1 MSGGDNASAIAAGVT
16 NLKLKFAGEDALLFR
31 GVSLAF
37 RRGEKT
43 LLLGPSGCGKSTLL
57 QVLSG
62 LIPGSIEAPM
72 IADET
77 IVPERWGYV
86 FQDPDAQFCM
96 PYADEELAFALENQS
111 VPRERMP
118 ALIRHYLSLAGLDP
132 DRSHVPIQELSQGM
146 KQRLAI
152 ASALA
157 MKPDVLFLDEPTAL
171 LDPEGTASAW
181 RTIRALPPELTFVV
195 VEHKI
200 EGILDWFDRV
210 VVLSPDGAVLADG
223 APDEAMRA
231 HRDELRQYGIWYP
244 GAWEDAAGE
253 RRERPAPSAARP
265 LALALDRFAG
275 KRGAETAIAVERAEV
290 RPGDWICVVGANG
303 AGKTSLLLS
312 IMRLLKTAG
321 RCEIDG
327 VPISRVEEAARLAGF
342 VFQNPEL
349 QFVAN
354 AVRDEL
360 AYSLEAKGHD
370 PADTERLV
378 EELLDELRLRDAA
391 GRHPFE
397 LSVGQKRRLSVAT
410 ALVGAPKLLLLDEPT
425 FGLDAAGAF
434 ALLNELESLRAGGTA
449 IVMVTH
455 DERIVERYCTKR
467 WLVERGRL
475 VHETVLS
482 A

>member
-1 MSGGDNASAIAAGVT
+1 MSGGDNDSAIAAGVT

-31 GVSLAF
+31 GVSLSF

-62 LIPGSIEAPM
+62 LIPGSIDVPM

-77 IVPERWGYV
+77 IVPERRGYV

-96 PYADEELAFALENQS
+96 PYADEELAFALENQA

-118 ALIRHYLSLAGLDP
+118 ALIRHYLALVGLDP

-171 LDPEGTASAW
+171 LDPAGTASVW

-195 VEHKI
+195 VEHRI

-223 APDEAMRA
+223 TPDEVMRG
-231 HRDELRQYGIWYP
+231 HREELRQYGIWYP

-253 RRERPAPSAARP
+253 RKARPAPSDARP
-265 LALALDRFAG
+265 FALSLNRFAG
-275 KRGAETAIAVERAEV
+275 KRGAEPAIAVDRAEV
-290 RPGDWICVVGANG
+290 RPGDWVGVVGENG
-303 AGKTSLLLS
+303 AGKSSLLLS
-312 IMRLLKTAG
+312 IMRLLKTEG

-327 VPISRVEEAARLAGF
+327 VPIARVEEAARLAGF

-370 PADTERLV
+370 PAERARLA
-378 EELLDELRLRDAA
+378 EELLGELRLRGAA
-391 GRHPFE
+391 DRHPFE

-410 ALVGAPKLLLLDEPT
+410 ALVGGPKLLLLDEPT

-434 ALLNELESLRAGGTA
+434 ALLNMLEALRAAGTA
-449 IVMVTH
+449 IVMATH
-455 DERIVERYCTKR
+455 DERIVERHCTKR

-475 VHETVLS
+475 VHETVFS
-482 A
+482 V